1 MHWSGMFNSNNQDRV
16 YDASQFAL
24 FFSNLIS
31 SGVCY
36 TTVDNLLTTAGT
48 GMTVNVAPGSAW
60 INGYCFVL
68 MDSLE
73 FPLAVAHGAQ
83 PRIDRII
90 IRWSLPDRAIN
101 LAVLTGAANP
111 NPAPPTLT
119 RTPEV
124 YELGIANILVSA
136 GVITIP
142 PANTTDTRA
151 DPTVCGLVNSL
162 VAAVYQ

>member
-1 MHWSGMFNSNNQDRV
+1 
-16 YDASQFAL
+16 
-24 FFSNLIS
+24 
-31 SGVCY
+31 
-36 TTVDNLLTTAGT
+36 
-48 GMTVNVAPGSAW
+48 
-60 INGYCFVL
+60 
-68 MDSLE
+68 
-73 FPLAVAHGAQ
+73 
-83 PRIDRII
+83 
-90 IRWSLPDRAIN
+90 

-124 YELGIANILVSA
+124 YELGIANILVPA